1 MTPFICIFIVACVSF
16 VSGYFSRF
24 GNHYLNSS
32 YIGDGKDL
40 KPIELKV
47 IKVEEVI
54 TKGDSGYSSRRVA
67 KYTIDIYYLTK
78 KNDVDS
84 NTLYFYDEQGKYNVG
99 DVLVFDK
106 KNSDKNIILS

>member
-24 GNHYLNSS
+24 ANHYLNSS

-47 IKVEEVI
+47 IKVEEAL
-54 TKGDSGYSSRRVA
+54 TKSETTNYCSRRVA

-106 KNSDKNIILS
+106 KNSDKKII